1 MKPIIEKTF
10 VEIDGTKIQV
20 EVIRERRRSV
30 RFSVV
35 KDGVNVR
42 MPIMLTPEQE
52 REQFKRLHEWLN
64 KINQKKDNFLEKFE
78 SKTYQ
83 TGDVLEVGTRR
94 YYLDIYLEDKKNHSA
109 RLKNNT
115 VTLNL
120 SQHDNEENRTKAI
133 SQLLSRVVSG
143 DFLPEISRRVKE
155 WNAIYFK
162 KNIKS
167 INLKYNHSNWGSC
180 SRDGNINL
188 SSRLLFAPD
197 DVIDY
202 VIVHELSHLIEMN
215 HSDRFWKVVSD
226 VMPNYEEKEK
236 WLSINGNKC
245 NF

>member
-1 MKPIIEKTF
+1 MVEKQF

-20 EVIRERRRSV
+20 DVIRERRRSV

-52 REQFKRLHEWLN
+52 REQFKRLHEWLL
-64 KINQKKDNFLEKFE
+64 KVYKRKSNFLEKFE
-78 SKTYQ
+78 SKTYK
-83 TGDVLEVGTRR
+83 TGDIVEVGTRK

-109 RLKNNT
+109 KLKNGT
-115 VTLNL
+115 ISLFL
-120 SQHDNEENRTKAI
+120 SQNDSESHRQKAI
-133 SQLLSRVVSG
+133 SQLLSRVISD
-143 DFLPEISRRVKE
+143 DFLPEIARRVQE
-155 WNAIYFK
+155 WNHIHFRKPIKAIR
-162 KNIKS
+162 
-167 INLKYNHSNWGSC
+167 LKYNHSNWGSC

-202 VIVHELSHLIEMN
+202 VIVHELSHLVEMN

-236 WLSINGNKC
+236 WLSKNGAVC
-245 NF
+245 DF